1 VDCTKKENVREVAMN
16 SPWEPGIAQAMQRH
30 GGSNHS
36 VPKVSAPNIQ
46 PEVKPLDRPMVV
58 QGAPLTPADPQAEEE
73 I

>member
-1 VDCTKKENVREVAMN
+1 MN

-36 VPKVSAPNIQ
+36 VSKVSAPRIQ
-46 PEVKPLDRPMVV
+46 PDPKPAERPMAV
-58 QGAPLTPADPQAEEE
+58 QDAPLAPTVPVVDDD

>member
-1 VDCTKKENVREVAMN
+1 MN

-36 VPKVSAPNIQ
+36 VPKVSAPAIQ
-46 PEVKPLDRPMVV
+46 PEAPPDDRPMAV
-58 QGAPLTPADPQAEEE
+58 QDAPLVPVASAADEK

>member
-1 VDCTKKENVREVAMN
+1 MN
-16 SPWEPGIAQAMQRH
+16 PPWEPGIAQAMQRH

-46 PEVKPLDRPMVV
+46 PEVKPADRPMAV
-58 QGAPLTPADPQAEEE
+58 QEAPLAPAAPRADEE

>member
-1 VDCTKKENVREVAMN
+1 MN

-36 VPKVSAPNIQ
+36 VPKVSAPAIQ
-46 PEVKPLDRPMVV
+46 PEAKPADRPMAV
-58 QGAPLTPADPQAEEE
+58 QDAPLVPAAAQVDEE